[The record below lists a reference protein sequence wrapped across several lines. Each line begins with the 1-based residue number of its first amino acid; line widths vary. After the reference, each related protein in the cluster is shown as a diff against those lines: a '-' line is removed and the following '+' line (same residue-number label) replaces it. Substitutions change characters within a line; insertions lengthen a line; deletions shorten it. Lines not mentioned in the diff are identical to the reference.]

1 MAERLRHGQPQDQA
15 SWSLWALK
23 GSRHLDEGHTSTK
36 RPLCYRD
43 GTGVLPGGQVNWQPG
58 GLRPTQSP
66 LEHWITSMVQAM
78 PSTPGGKA
86 GEGAGA
92 GGGAGGSAGAVP
104 ATWGAQ
110 APSRLA
116 RAISAADP
124 ASLRAW
130 ADGLCGRRTGQ
141 AGKIMGA

>member
-1 MAERLRHGQPQDQA
+1 M
-15 SWSLWALK
+15 
-23 GSRHLDEGHTSTK
+23 
-36 RPLCYRD
+36 
-43 GTGVLPGGQVNWQPG
+43 LPGGQVNWQPG

-92 GGGAGGSAGAVP
+92 GAGDSAGAVP

-116 RAISAADP
+116 KAIRAADP
-124 ASLRAW
+124 ASLRAR
-130 ADGLCGRRTGQ
+130 DGLCRRPTGQ
-141 AGKIMGA
+141 AGEIMGA